1 MKLPADNTKYS
12 ARFRYV
18 EVARYIP
25 EKNRVSRLQI
35 DGVPLLLDV
44 EDLERFRTKFD
55 NFGLYTSIYQYD
67 STDLTT
73 ASSLGS
79 LCFDLDSNDL
89 ETSRTE
95 AIRLV
100 DYLSGYIPDDALRV
114 YFSGGKGFHIECE
127 AIALNI
133 STSDELSGI
142 YRFIAGSIT
151 EMLGLTSTDLVVYD
165 KRRMW
170 RLFNSQHQRTGL
182 YKVEC
187 LQLLRDSSD
196 IESILEYARHPREM
210 SIPEQV
216 FNPSANRWFRE
227 FVAQY
232 EQSLLDRPSNIDLLN
247 RFLEQGIG
255 NIRTFSDDDKVF
267 DKYKLFKGCSAAK
280 FLVEKAY
287 TAHHLDHYERL
298 FLCSL
303 LTYTPDAIQ
312 FLHEVLGQCSDYNPD
327 ITNAHIE
334 DWIRRREY
342 EIGGRPFTCDKAKSV
357 GIICGSCEG
366 MEPKLKIA
374 KLSDGKYI
382 ETGEYSQ
389 PSPVRHCYT
398 VVKGN

>member
-1 MKLPADNTKYS
+1 M
-12 ARFRYV
+12 

-79 LCFDLDSNDL
+79 LCFDLDSNNL

-100 DYLSGYIPDDALRV
+100 EYLSRYIPDDALRV

-196 IESILEYARHPREM
+196 IESILEYARYRDWET
-210 SIPEQV
+210 
-216 FNPSANRWFRE
+216 
-227 FVAQY
+227 
-232 EQSLLDRPSNIDLLN
+232 DRKSTRLN
-247 RFLEQGIG
+247 
-255 NIRTFSDDDKVF
+255 S
-267 DKYKLFKGCSAAK
+267 S
-280 FLVEKAY
+280 
-287 TAHHLDHYERL
+287 H
-298 FLCSL
+298 S
-303 LTYTPDAIQ
+303 
-312 FLHEVLGQCSDYNPD
+312 
-327 ITNAHIE
+327 
-334 DWIRRREY
+334 
-342 EIGGRPFTCDKAKSV
+342 AKSR
-357 GIICGSCEG
+357 
-366 MEPKLKIA
+366 M
-374 KLSDGKYI
+374 
-382 ETGEYSQ
+382 
-389 PSPVRHCYT
+389 PSSA
-398 VVKGN
+398 